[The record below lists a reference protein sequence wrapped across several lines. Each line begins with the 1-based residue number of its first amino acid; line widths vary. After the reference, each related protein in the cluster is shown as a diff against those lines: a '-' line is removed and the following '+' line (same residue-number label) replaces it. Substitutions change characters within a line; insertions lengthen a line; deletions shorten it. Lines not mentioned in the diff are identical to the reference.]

1 MMLIVP
7 VLFLLSQLGVYAL
20 FKRWVSRVESQ
31 LDETLAELSSKPRSG
46 KNVAEDARV
55 LVYGASRKK
64 AVWGL
69 ALIVLGVPLVVAVLI
84 SLAENVEDTWSNVVG
99 SSLFLCGIGL
109 GPWILFLE
117 PYGSYRIVTKSGIF
131 TRSPWNGRFYV
142 SWDEVV
148 SVKWIP
154 VLDNFFLRTEK
165 GIIAVTPVF
174 ENLAYFAQAVLAN
187 VPSSK
192 RIQAQKKLDRALS
205 GSFQP

>member
-1 MMLIVP
+1 
-7 VLFLLSQLGVYAL
+7 LSQLGVYAL
-20 FKRWVSRVESQ
+20 FKRWVRRVESQ
-31 LDETLAELSSKPRSG
+31 LDETLAELSSTPRSG
-46 KNVAEDARV
+46 KNEDDGARV
-55 LVYGASRKK
+55 LVYAEFRKK

-69 ALIVLGVPLVVAVLI
+69 ALIVLGLLLVIAVLI
-84 SLAENVEDTWSNVVG
+84 SLAESVEDTWSNVVG
-99 SSLFLCGIGL
+99 SSLFLCGLGL

-117 PYGSYRIVTKSGIF
+117 PYGSYRIVTKNGIF
-131 TRSPWNGRFYV
+131 TRSPWNGRFYA

-154 VLDNFFLRTEK
+154 VIDNFFLRTEK
-165 GIIAVTPVF
+165 GIMAVTPVF
-174 ENLAYFAQAVLAN
+174 ENLEYFAQAVLAN